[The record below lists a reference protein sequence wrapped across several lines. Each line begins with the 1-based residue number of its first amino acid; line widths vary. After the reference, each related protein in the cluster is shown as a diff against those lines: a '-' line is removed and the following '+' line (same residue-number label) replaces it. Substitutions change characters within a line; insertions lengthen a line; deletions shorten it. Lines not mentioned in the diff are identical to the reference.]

1 MEEGRS
7 HSLQDGR
14 ESGDEFLDMYSISVV
29 LSDNFFFPLGPWQ
42 KKLPI
47 VDTFDIKEEVFFGT
61 KK

>member
-1 MEEGRS
+1 M
-7 HSLQDGR
+7 QDGR

>member
-29 LSDNFFFPLGPWQ
+29 LSDNFFFP
-42 KKLPI
+42 
-47 VDTFDIKEEVFFGT
+47 FGT
-61 KK
+61 LTEETSDCGHL